1 MEISDSR
8 WPWTDPIEE
17 DWYVAVYLDKYPVAS
32 GHRLYVPKYI
42 TSNCLAEAFES
53 AYAFGREMVAKGE
66 WEAYNVGMNCGEAAG
81 QTVAWPHI
89 HLIPR
94 RKGDVED
101 PVGGV
106 RNVIPGKGNYRK

>member
-1 MEISDSR
+1 MENNR
-8 WPWTDPIEE
+8 WPWTNLIED
-17 DWYVAVYLDKYPVAS
+17 DWEVAVYLDKYPVS
-32 GHRLYVPKYI
+32 DGHRLYVPKYI
-42 TSNCLAEAFES
+42 TTLCLSAAFEQ
-53 AYAFGREMVAKGE
+53 AHRYGRMMVERNE
-66 WEAYNVGMNCGEAAG
+66 WEAYNIGMNCGEAAG

-94 RKGDVED
+94 FKGDVVD